1 VRWLVKGALVV
12 VSSDLCK
19 LVLFCDW
26 IGVMSAGSMTGVFER
41 DNGSQDAL
49 LAAAFASYR
58 SREALL
64 HLPDTHE
71 AGSLS

>member
-1 VRWLVKGALVV
+1 
-12 VSSDLCK
+12 
-19 LVLFCDW
+19 
-26 IGVMSAGSMTGVFER
+26 MSAGSMTGVFER